1 MTASMSLHQCTTSR
15 PCYTTVFQPFPY
27 TCLSTPH
34 TLQTP
39 KRMIGSIFEV
49 TFKREAVWTGML
61 DKAFKEGPTEDE
73 DAFGAHLSERV

>member
-1 MTASMSLHQCTTSR
+1 
-15 PCYTTVFQPFPY
+15 
-27 TCLSTPH
+27 
-34 TLQTP
+34 
-39 KRMIGSIFEV
+39 MIGSIFEV